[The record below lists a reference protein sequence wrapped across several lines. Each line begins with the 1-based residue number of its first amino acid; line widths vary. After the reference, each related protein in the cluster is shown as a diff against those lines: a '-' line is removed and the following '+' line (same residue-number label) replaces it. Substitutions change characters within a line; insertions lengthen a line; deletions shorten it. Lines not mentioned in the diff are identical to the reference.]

1 LGHGAVLTAEG
12 KLEFKMDK
20 VKKVVEMIDKAHAE
34 SEDGTFV
41 SSRDMDELN
50 YALQSKEHLGCT
62 HSYGNRCWN
71 MY

>member
-34 SEDGTFV
+34 
-41 SSRDMDELN
+41 
-50 YALQSKEHLGCT
+50 
-62 HSYGNRCWN
+62 
-71 MY
+71 